1 MDKNVPKEVQDMLFK
16 SLENKS
22 TDFSRKQDKVKEY
35 KLTAEMLKKAYFVML
50 DGEIIKDRLCLTLGS
65 GTNPKVNMSDLNI
78 IIGVNGHLLYTEVP
92 EKVVQKKP
100 PLRLNNKKNYRM

>member
-22 TDFSRKQDKVKEY
+22 TDFSKKQDKLKEY
-35 KLTAEMLKKAYFVML
+35 KITAEMLKKAYFVML

-65 GTNPKVNMSDLNI
+65 GANPKVNMTDLNI
-78 IIGVNGHLLYTEVP
+78 IIGINGHLLYTEVP